1 MATTT
6 GQDQA
11 QRLAAIRGLA
21 DRFRGRAAA
30 HDRESRFPA
39 ENVAEL
45 REAGLLTLTMPEE
58 DGGHGLWWGDRYRE
72 YYELLEELAR
82 IDCST
87 AQLLQVHCHA
97 TGYMSRHATPE
108 QHVGVLREIAEK
120 GKLVASVGSETN
132 PRSARSGDYTSELT
146 PDGDGWRLT
155 CHKFF
160 ASLAPA
166 ADYLLLWV
174 GVPGD
179 EPYPERT
186 VTVLVPSDA
195 PGVELI
201 DQWDVMGMRPTVS
214 WSVKIEDH
222 RVDPEMVFGAPGA
235 WVREDPRT
243 FTLGFAANHL
253 GAAQAAF
260 EFALEFVREREY
272 MARSDL
278 TQHMLGELASE
289 LAATRAALYAAAE
302 VWERGDHDRAELES
316 IKALHLAKRTV
327 LETTRRAFDIC
338 GARVAFRM
346 YPLEMM
352 YRDARTFTLHFR
364 DELTMREL
372 GHALI
377 TERFA
382 AKRALDSSELPT
394 RNA

>member
-1 MATTT
+1 MASTMQ
-6 GQDQA
+6 QDQA
-11 QRLAAIRGLA
+11 RRLETIAGLA
-21 DRFRGRAAA
+21 EGFRARAAT
-30 HDRESRFPA
+30 HDREASFPA
-39 ENVAEL
+39 ENFAEL
-45 REAGLLTLTMPEE
+45 REAGLLTLTMPEQ
-58 DGGHGLWWGDRYRE
+58 DGGHGLWWGDRYRD
-72 YYELLEELAR
+72 YYRLLEELAR

-97 TGYMSRHATPE
+97 TGFISRQATDE
-108 QHVGVLREIAEK
+108 QHHGVLREIAGE
-120 GKLVASVGSETN
+120 GRLVASVGSETN
-132 PRSARSGDYTSELT
+132 PRSARSGDYSSELT

-174 GVPGD
+174 AVPGD
-179 EPYPERT
+179 QPYPERT
-186 VTVLVPSDA
+186 VTVLVPRDA

-214 WSVKIEDH
+214 WGVKIEDH
-222 RVDPEMVFGAPGA
+222 RVEPQMVFGAPGA
-235 WVREDPRT
+235 WVRDDPRT
-243 FTLGFAANHL
+243 FTLGFASNHL

-260 EFALEFVREREY
+260 DFALEFVRERPY
-272 MARSDL
+272 MAESDL
-278 TQHMLGELASE
+278 TKHMLGELASD
-289 LAATRAALYAAAE
+289 LAGTRAAVYAAAE
-302 VWERGDHDRAELES
+302 VWEAGEFDRAELES

-327 LETTRRAFDIC
+327 LETTRRAFDVC

-377 TERFA
+377 SERFA
-382 AKRALDSSELPT
+382 AKRALDSSELPA

>member
-11 QRLAAIRGLA
+11 QRLEAIRGLA
-21 DRFRGRAAA
+21 DRFRARAAA
-30 HDRESRFPA
+30 HDREASFPA
-39 ENVAEL
+39 ENFAEL
-45 REAGLLTLTMPEE
+45 REAGLLTLTMPQE
-58 DGGHGLWWGDRYRE
+58 DGGHGLWWGDRYCE
-72 YYELLEELAR
+72 YYQLLEELAR

-97 TGYMSRHATPE
+97 TGYMSRHATPQ
-108 QHVGVLREIAEK
+108 QHDGVLHEIAQH
-120 GKLVASVGSETN
+120 GRLVASVGSETN

-166 ADYLLLWV
+166 AEYLLLWV
-174 GVPGD
+174 AVPGD

-186 VTVLVPSDA
+186 VTVLVPSEA

-214 WSVKIEDH
+214 WSVKIEGH

-260 EFALEFVREREY
+260 DFALEFVREREY

-289 LAATRAALYAAAE
+289 LAGTRAALYAAAE

-327 LETTRRAFDIC
+327 LDTTRRAFDIC